1 MKKIYRLKDF
11 PIDEKTLM
19 LQETLFHNANGYLG
33 VRGNL
38 EEGLPQQLNTMRGTY
53 LNGFYDV
60 IPMKQSESLCN
71 LVEEKDTMLNV
82 ADFQGIDLVLDGE
95 RVTMLDGRAGELC
108 RTLDMDAGTTERS
121 FVWNTEGG
129 KRIKISFRRMASF
142 VRKNIFTIE
151 CRICADADCELEI
164 HSQQKA
170 LVRNYSNPADPR
182 VGQNTRLL
190 LCPTA
195 HMLEN
200 GASVLEC
207 RTTVSGLRVCTAVRH
222 ELSQNMSGSISYDEN
237 EHSYTASWSGSLKKG
252 EELRFVKYA
261 AVCDSR
267 REAEPVNAALAYLAD
282 SFGKLAELYA
292 EQAEYLKSFWE
303 HSLLRI
309 ETDDDS
315 GLAMIFN
322 QYQLLQS
329 AGRDGISGTASKGLS
344 GEGYEGHYFWDTGI
358 YILPFLSCTNPE
370 LARYQLGYRYA
381 TLELARENA
390 RLLGHKSGVLFPWRT
405 VSGRE
410 CSGFFPAGSAQ
421 YHINGDIAYA
431 VVQYYLMTGDV
442 DYLAAEGAEILI
454 ETARL
459 WVDAGNYSK
468 GKFVINDVTGP
479 DEYTCIVNNNY
490 YTNASAKY
498 NLTWA
503 VKAARLLSNCGRWEK
518 LAARLGVSSEEL
530 EGFSKAAD
538 AMFLPYDETLGINPQ
553 DDSFLS
559 KPLWDF
565 ENTPRENYPLL
576 LHYHPLYLY
585 RHQVCK
591 QADTVL
597 AYFLF
602 DGIESRETMLA
613 SYEYYEK
620 LTTHDSSLSN
630 CVFSIVA
637 ARLGL
642 KDKARSYFGDS
653 IRSDL
658 VNSHGNTGDGIHTA
672 NMGGSYMT
680 IVYGFAGMRVT
691 ESGISFA
698 PSIPD
703 DWRSYSFRI
712 GYMGR
717 RLEISVDAEKATVEL
732 LSGEAL
738 DIKLFGRTVRL
749 NDKTEAGIN

>member
-1 MKKIYRLKDF
+1 MKKVYRLKDF
-11 PIDEKTLM
+11 QIDEKALM

-38 EEGLPQQLNTMRGTY
+38 EEGLPQHMNTMRGTY
-53 LNGFYDV
+53 INGFYDV

-82 ADFQGIDLVLDGE
+82 ADFQSVELFIDGE
-95 RVTMLDGRAGELC
+95 RFSMLDSRVEQLC
-108 RTLDMDAGTTERS
+108 RTLKMDEGITERS
-121 FVWNTEGG
+121 LVWQTKGG
-129 KRIKISFRRMASF
+129 KRIQISFRRMASF

-151 CRICADADCELEI
+151 CRICADTGCSIEI
-164 HSQQKA
+164 RSMHKA

-182 VGQNTRLL
+182 VGQNDKLL
-190 LCPTA
+190 LCPTT
-195 HMLEN
+195 HLLEN

-207 RTTVSGLRVCTAVRH
+207 KTTVSGLKVCTAVRH
-222 ELSQNMSGSISYDEN
+222 ELSQDMSGSVSYDEK
-237 EHSYTASWSGSLKKG
+237 EHSYTTFWKGNLKKN
-252 EELRFVKYA
+252 EELRFAKYT

-267 REAEPVNAALAYLAD
+267 REAELVNAALEYLEE
-282 SFGKLAELYA
+282 SFGKIDELYA
-292 EQAEYLKSFWE
+292 EQAKYLEGFWE
-303 HSLLRI
+303 RSLLSI

-329 AGRDGISGTASKGLS
+329 VGSDGICATASKGLS
-344 GEGYEGHYFWDTGI
+344 GEGYEGHYFWDTEI

-370 LARYQLGYRYA
+370 LARCQLGYRYA
-381 TLELARENA
+381 SLELARENA
-390 RLLGHKSGVLFPWRT
+390 KLLGHKNGVLFPWRT
-405 VSGRE
+405 ISGRE

-431 VVQYYLMTGDV
+431 VVQYYLMTGDI
-442 DYLAAEGAEILI
+442 DYMAAEGAEILI

-459 WVDAGNYSK
+459 WLDAGNYSK
-468 GKFVINDVTGP
+468 ERFVINDVTGP

-490 YTNASAKY
+490 YTNACAKY
-498 NLTWA
+498 NLIWA
-503 VKAARLLSNCGRWEK
+503 VKVAKLLSDHGMWQEIATK
-518 LAARLGVSSEEL
+518 LGVSYEEL
-530 EGFSKAAD
+530 ERFGKAAE
-538 AMFLPYDETLGINPQ
+538 AMYLPYDEELGINPQ

-559 KPLWDF
+559 KPIWDF
-565 ENTPRENYPLL
+565 ENTPKENYPLL
-576 LHYHPLYLY
+576 LHYHPLCLY

-597 AYFLF
+597 AYLLF
-602 DGIESRETMLA
+602 DGIESRETML
-613 SYEYYEK
+613 SSFEYYEK

-630 CVFSIVA
+630 CIFSIVA

-680 IVYGFAGMRVT
+680 IVYGFAGMTVT
-691 ESGISFA
+691 ESGIGFA

-703 DWRSYSFRI
+703 DWHSYSFRI

-717 RLEISVDAEKATVEL
+717 RLEISVNAEKASVEL
-732 LSGEAL
+732 VSGDAL
-738 DIKLFGRTVRL
+738 DIKLFDKVVRL
-749 NDKTEAGIN
+749 EDKAEISIN

>member
-11 PIDEKTLM
+11 PIDEKALM

-38 EEGLPQQLNTMRGTY
+38 EEGLPQEFNTMRGTY

-82 ADFQGIDLVLDGE
+82 ADFQSIEIFFDGE
-95 RVTMLDGRAGELC
+95 RFSMLDGRAEQLC
-108 RTLDMDAGTTERS
+108 RTLDMDAGITERS
-121 FVWNTEGG
+121 LAWHTNSG
-129 KRIKISFRRMASF
+129 KHIQICFRRMASF
-142 VRKNIFTIE
+142 VRKNMFTIE
-151 CRICADADCELEI
+151 CRLKCLDADCGLDI
-164 HSQQKA
+164 HSHQKA

-182 VGQNTRLL
+182 VGQNNKLL
-190 LCPTA
+190 LHPTV
-195 HMLEN
+195 HLLEN
-200 GASVLEC
+200 GTSVLEC
-207 RTTVSGLRVCTAVRH
+207 ETTVSSLKVCTAVQH
-222 ELSQNMSGSISYDEN
+222 ELSRKMRESISYDEI
-237 EHSYTASWSGSLKKG
+237 EHSCTASYSGSLKKG
-252 EELRFVKYA
+252 EELRLVKYI

-267 REAEPVNAALAYLAD
+267 REAEPVKAALSYLGE
-282 SFGKLAELYA
+282 SFGELDELYE
-292 EQAEYLKSFWE
+292 EQAEYLESFWE
-303 HSLLRI
+303 RSLLHI

-315 GLAMIFN
+315 GLAMVFN

-329 AGRDGISGTASKGLS
+329 VGSDGICGTASKGLS
-344 GEGYEGHYFWDTGI
+344 GEGYEGHYFWDTEI

-370 LARYQLGYRYA
+370 LARCQLGYRYA

-390 RLLGHKSGVLFPWRT
+390 KLLGHKKGVLFPWRT

-431 VVQYYLMTGDV
+431 VVQYYLMTGDFE
-442 DYLAAEGAEILI
+442 YMAKEGAEILI

-459 WVDAGNYSK
+459 WMDVGNYSK

-503 VKAARLLSNCGRWEK
+503 VKAARLLSDRGMWQE
-518 LAARLGVSSEEL
+518 LEARLGVSSEEL
-530 EGFSKAAD
+530 EGFGKAAE
-538 AMFLPYDETLGINPQ
+538 AMLLPYDEALGINPQ

-559 KPLWDF
+559 KPIWDF
-565 ENTPRENYPLL
+565 ENTPKENYPLL
-576 LHYHPLYLY
+576 LHYHPLCLY

-602 DGIESRETMLA
+602 DGIESRETML
-613 SYEYYEK
+613 SSFEYYEK

-658 VNSHGNTGDGIHTA
+658 VNSYGNTGDGIHTA

-680 IVYGFAGMRVT
+680 IVYGFAGMTVT
-691 ESGISFA
+691 ESGIGFA

-717 RLEISVDAEKATVEL
+717 SLEISVNTEKASVRL

-738 DIKLFGRTVRL
+738 DIRLFGQLVRL
-749 NDKTEAGIN
+749 NDKTEVSI

>member
-11 PIDEKTLM
+11 PIDEKALM

-38 EEGLPQQLNTMRGTY
+38 EEGLPQEFNTMRGTY
-53 LNGFYDV
+53 LNGFYEV

-82 ADFQGIDLVLDGE
+82 ADFQSIDLFFDGE
-95 RVTMLDGRAGELC
+95 RFSMLDGKAESLC
-108 RTLDMDAGTTERS
+108 RILDMDAGVTERNL
-121 FVWNTEGG
+121 VWKTSSG
-129 KRIKISFRRMASF
+129 KRIRISFKRMASF

-151 CRICADADCELEI
+151 CRLNCLDSDCRLDI

-182 VGQNTRLL
+182 VGQNTELL
-190 LCPTA
+190 LSPTM
-195 HMLEN
+195 HLIEN
-200 GASVLEC
+200 GTSVLEC
-207 RTTVSGLRVCTAVRH
+207 RTKVSGLYVCTAVRH
-222 ELSQNMSGSISYDEN
+222 ELSQELGESISYDEK
-237 EHSYTASWSGSLKKG
+237 EHSYTASYSGSLKKG
-252 EELRFVKYA
+252 EELCFVKYA

-267 REAEPVNAALAYLAD
+267 REAEPTKAALLYLTE
-282 SFGKLAELYA
+282 SFGKLTELYD
-292 EQAEYLKSFWE
+292 EQREYLDGFWE
-303 HSLLRI
+303 RSLLRI

-329 AGRDGISGTASKGLS
+329 VGSDGICGTASKGLS
-344 GEGYEGHYFWDTGI
+344 GEGYEGHYFWDTEI

-370 LARYQLGYRYA
+370 LARHQLGYRYA

-390 RLLGHKSGVLFPWRT
+390 KLLGHKNGVLFPWRT

-431 VVQYYLMTGDV
+431 IVQYYLMTGDV
-442 DYLAAEGAEILI
+442 DYMASEGAEILI

-459 WVDAGNYSK
+459 WIDVGNYSN

-498 NLTWA
+498 NLMWA
-503 VKAARLLSNCGRWEK
+503 VKAAKLLSDCGMWEE
-518 LAARLGVSSEEL
+518 LEARLGVTSAEL
-530 EGFSKAAD
+530 ESFNKAAE
-538 AMFLPYDETLGINPQ
+538 AMLLPYDETLGINPQ

-576 LHYHPLYLY
+576 LHYHPLCLY

-602 DGIESRETMLA
+602 DGIESRETML
-613 SYEYYEK
+613 SSFEYYEK

-680 IVYGFAGMRVT
+680 IVYGFAGMTVT
-691 ESGISFA
+691 ECGIGFA

-717 RLEISVDAEKATVEL
+717 RLEISVDAQRASVEL

-738 DIKLFGRTVRL
+738 DIKLFGQTVRL
-749 NDKTEAGIN
+749 SDKAEVGI